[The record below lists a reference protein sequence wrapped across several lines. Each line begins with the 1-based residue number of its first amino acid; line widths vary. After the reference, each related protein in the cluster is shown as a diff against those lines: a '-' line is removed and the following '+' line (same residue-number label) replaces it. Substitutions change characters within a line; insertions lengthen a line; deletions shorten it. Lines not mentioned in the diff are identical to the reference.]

1 MSCFTYMQTIIKM
14 SKERL
19 SCKVAAGL
27 FFIYTHSIIR
37 ILLVYLAERFEKCI
51 FAASGNSRFYDKITV
66 IQIDSIISFCK
77 ENDNLISFLVDVIG
91 VLVSRITIIYEILH
105 RRKR

>member
-1 MSCFTYMQTIIKM
+1 MSCFTYMQTVIKM

-51 FAASGNSRFYDKITV
+51 FAASGNS
-66 IQIDSIISFCK
+66 
-77 ENDNLISFLVDVIG
+77 
-91 VLVSRITIIYEILH
+91 
-105 RRKR
+105 